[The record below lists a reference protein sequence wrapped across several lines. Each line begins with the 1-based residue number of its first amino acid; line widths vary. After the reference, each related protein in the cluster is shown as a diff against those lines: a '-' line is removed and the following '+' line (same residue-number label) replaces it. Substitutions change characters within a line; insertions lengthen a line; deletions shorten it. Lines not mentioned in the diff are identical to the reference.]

1 LTGRENIYLNGS
13 ILGLKRSEINAK
25 FDEIIDFSGIEK
37 FLNTPL
43 KHYSSG
49 MKLRLAFSVAA
60 HLEPEILLIDEVLA
74 VGDAEFQ
81 KKCLGKMD
89 EVSKSGRTV
98 LFVSHNLGVVR
109 QLCNRGILLNNGQI
123 RQDATIEESLEQYY
137 QSTFESSE
145 IDLNNVPRSGKG
157 DLRIKRIYF
166 TNFKGEVLQT
176 QLVSGS
182 DIILNIAYQ
191 ANQSI
196 HLKSIDFGISIYDQE
211 NRFITVLN
219 NTMSNFHFKEIPS
232 NGTMRCKLEKL
243 PLTFGSFNTSFSLNA
258 NGILMD
264 RIENA
269 FSFSVL
275 EGDYYNSNF
284 SNCHSRTGVYI
295 KQSWEI
301 DT

>member
-1 LTGRENIYLNGS
+1 
-13 ILGLKRSEINAK
+13 
-25 FDEIIDFSGIEK
+25 
-37 FLNTPL
+37 
-43 KHYSSG
+43 

-81 KKCLGKMD
+81 KKCLGKMN

-98 LFVSHNLGVVR
+98 LFVSHNLGAVR
-109 QLCNRGILLNNGQI
+109 QLCKRGILLNNAQVLHHGEI
-123 RQDATIEESLEQYY
+123 NKVLERYH
-137 QSTFESSE
+137 QSTLQNSE
-145 IDLNNVPRSGKG
+145 INLNNIPRSGKG
-157 DLRIKRIYF
+157 DLRIERIYF
-166 TNFKGEVLQT
+166 TNFNEEVLQT

-182 DIILNIAYQ
+182 DIILNVAYRTIP
-191 ANQSI
+191 NIS
-196 HLKSIDFGISIYDQE
+196 LKSIDFGISIYDQE

-219 NTMSNFHFKEIPS
+219 NTMANFHFKEIPN
-232 NGTMRCKLEKL
+232 NGIMKCKLEKL
-243 PLTFGSFNTSFSLNA
+243 PLTFGNFNTSFSLNA

-295 KQSWEI
+295 EQSWEI
-301 DT
+301 DS